1 MIDLVDYDNNDDSDS
16 NNFKK
21 EDDKKDV
28 KYNEEE
34 EIVSSSEEENLEK
47 EANESKKEEEEDDS
61 PAISENSKQ
70 DIDPIDFIDE
80 NDEFKSEQLNEL
92 LYCVQGIGEFKRD
105 EKGKKT
111 KH

>member
-47 EANESKKEEEEDDS
+47 EANESNSSFPFFLHSNSILFNMLRNTNS
-61 PAISENSKQ
+61 PCQKGMGHVLQNS
-70 DIDPIDFIDE
+70 
-80 NDEFKSEQLNEL
+80 SL
-92 LYCVQGIGEFKRD
+92 
-105 EKGKKT
+105 
-111 KH
+111 